1 MNNMDVY
8 LSLVL
13 LPVVIFLFY
22 AIISKKILR
31 DKRDDED
38 KVAESKL
45 KKSKKKTY
53 AKNFAETNHEQKLME
68 APIDLGNSDRNSG
81 PLF

>member
-1 MNNMDVY
+1 MIDTY

-13 LPVVIFLFY
+13 LPIAIFLFY
-22 AIISKKILR
+22 VIISKKILKSS
-31 DKRDDED
+31 DEEED

-45 KKSKKKTY
+45 KNSKKKTY
-53 AKNFAETNHEQKLME
+53 TKSVAETNHEQKLMD
-68 APIDLGNSDRNSG
+68 APIDLGNSDRNGG